1 MSNAKRSSNNKA
13 NFKSSSP
20 DCIVDDS
27 IIKCSSLC
35 CTKIE
40 KLNVRFF
47 GTTILENI
55 NLHIH
60 CGELTAII
68 GQNGAGKST
77 LLKAMLGEISHTGE
91 FSYFDEK
98 EIRTGSPLIGYVPQ
112 HLIFD
117 RNTPVSVLDLFMASN
132 IKAPICFK
140 KNKTIKKR
148 VLESLSIVKAEHVI
162 NRKLGVLS
170 AGELQRVLLAL
181 ALDPIPDLLL
191 LDEPVSGI
199 DQNGLDMFY
208 KILSEIKSK
217 YDLSI
222 ILVSHDLDY
231 VRQYADRVV
240 LLNKTI
246 LMSGIPADVFA
257 NELTAKTFGM
267 AWARDRAGKGDS
279 DA

>member
-1 MSNAKRSSNNKA
+1 MIHSTST
-13 NFKSSSP
+13 
-20 DCIVDDS
+20 
-27 IIKCSSLC
+27 KCSELC

-40 KLNVRFF
+40 HFNVRFSNAS
-47 GTTILENI
+47 ILEEV

-77 LLKAMLGEISHTGE
+77 LLKAMLGEIPHAGTMS
-91 FSYFDEK
+91 FFDEK
-98 EIRTGSPLIGYVPQ
+98 GLRTGAPLIGYVPQ
-112 HLIFD
+112 HLSFD
-117 RNTPVSVLDLFMASN
+117 RDAPVSVFDLFRAANSFV
-132 IKAPICFK
+132 PICFWKEGGTEK
-140 KNKTIKKR
+140 K
-148 VLESLSIVKAEHVI
+148 VLKSLQVAKAEHLI
-162 NRKLGVLS
+162 HRKLGVLS

-199 DQNGLDMFY
+199 DQNGLDLFY
-208 KILSEIKSK
+208 RVLSEIKSE

-231 VRQYADRVV
+231 VRTFADRVI

-246 LMSGIPADVFA
+246 LLNGTPDEVFSSEIA
-257 NELTAKTFGM
+257 AKTFGM
-267 AWARDRAGKGDS
+267 AWMQNRSSEKEGK
-279 DA
+279 

>member
-1 MSNAKRSSNNKA
+1 LIHSTET
-13 NFKSSSP
+13 
-20 DCIVDDS
+20 
-27 IIKCSSLC
+27 KCSDLC

-40 KLNVRFF
+40 HFNVRFSN
-47 GTTILENI
+47 TSILEEV

-77 LLKAMLGEISHTGE
+77 LLKAMLGEISHAGTMS
-91 FSYFDEK
+91 FFDEK
-98 EIRTGSPLIGYVPQ
+98 GIRTGAPLIGYVPQ
-112 HLIFD
+112 HLTFD
-117 RNTPVSVLDLFMASN
+117 RDAPASVLDLFRSANSS
-132 IKAPICFK
+132 IPICFWK
-140 KNKTIKKR
+140 EGNAEEKVIR
-148 VLESLSIVKAEHVI
+148 SLQVVKAEHLVR
-162 NRKLGVLS
+162 RKLGVLS

-199 DQNGLDMFY
+199 DQNGLDLFY
-208 KILSEIKSK
+208 QILSEIKSK

-231 VRQYADRVV
+231 VRMFADRVI

-246 LMSGIPADVFA
+246 LMSGTPAEVFSA
-257 NELTAKTFGM
+257 EITAKTFGM
-267 AWARDRAGKGDS
+267 AWMQSCPSGKEEK
-279 DA
+279 

>member
-1 MSNAKRSSNNKA
+1 MIQSNPA
-13 NFKSSSP
+13 
-20 DCIVDDS
+20 
-27 IIKCSSLC
+27 KCSELC

-40 KLNVRFF
+40 HFNVRFSN
-47 GTTILENI
+47 TSILEEV

-77 LLKAMLGEISHTGE
+77 LLKAMLGEIPHAGTMS
-91 FSYFDEK
+91 FFDEK
-98 EIRTGSPLIGYVPQ
+98 GIRTGAPLIGYVPQ
-112 HLIFD
+112 HLTFD
-117 RNTPVSVLDLFMASN
+117 RDAPASVLDLFRAANSSVPVCFWKESSAEKKVAASLQ
-132 IKAPICFK
+132 
-140 KNKTIKKR
+140 
-148 VLESLSIVKAEHVI
+148 VVKAEHLI
-162 NRKLGVLS
+162 HRKLGVLS

-199 DQNGLDMFY
+199 DQNGLDLFY
-208 KILSEIKSK
+208 QVLSEIKSK

-231 VRQYADRVV
+231 VSTFADRVI

-246 LMSGIPADVFA
+246 LLSGTPAEVFSR
-257 NELTAKTFGM
+257 EITAKTFGM
-267 AWARDRAGKGDS
+267 AWMQNRLLEKEEK
-279 DA
+279 